1 MTCLARGS
9 RRPVRNCLA
18 TIDNLPTRHFAQSTT
33 AVAVVL
39 LLVGAPATADEW
51 RVEPGGSPT
60 ISYSD
65 NVALAAPGKE
75 QSSLIL
81 GIAPR
86 ISFTGKGSRYTV
98 AGRYELSAYFYSNA
112 ANSSR
117 YYSNLNLF
125 GNVEAVKRFFF
136 VEGGA
141 FVFQNFISPL
151 GPITVTN
158 SLQTGNR
165 TTTYVYQLNPYIQS
179 IPGAETTYLL
189 RLNNTWTD
197 YSSSALRGSYIANGI
212 GNIGR
217 PSGPGRRYG
226 WQAEYN
232 GSYVNYNNQQPFTLH
247 LGRGILSYQV
257 NPDFQV
263 SARGG
268 YEQNNYAIGGYS
280 GSIYGAGLDW
290 RPTPRTILNG
300 FWEHR
305 FFGDSY
311 RANFQHR
318 TRLTGWRLT
327 GSRGITTSTQQLQ
340 LGTGIAADVVDAAF
354 ISRVPDPVQ
363 RQQEVQKFL
372 DQSGL
377 PQILTQPIAY
387 YNNEILL
394 QDRVEAAFSLFGGR
408 NSLVLTAYW
417 SDQEPITGAGTPL
430 PASLNANLDYA
441 QRGAS
446 ATYTHQLTGT
456 ASLSFLALRN
466 YTQYRSTF
474 IPGSTDYTLLRGLF
488 TARIG
493 ASTSW
498 FAGLRYQWRDVSNPP
513 YTPYREAA
521 VFGGL
526 DYAYR

>member
-1 MTCLARGS
+1 MRSL
-9 RRPVRNCLA
+9 VEL
-18 TIDNLPTRHFAQSTT
+18 TT
-33 AVAVVL
+33 AGAVAL
-39 LLVGAPATADEW
+39 LLLAAPAAADQW
-51 RVEPGGSPT
+51 RVEPGVRPT
-60 ISYSD
+60 ITYTD
-65 NVALAAPGKE
+65 NVGLQSSGQE
-75 QSSLIL
+75 QSSLIV
-81 GIAPR
+81 GVTPR
-86 ISFTGKGSRYTV
+86 IDFRGEGSRYTV
-98 AGRYELSAYFYSNA
+98 TGRYELSAYFYSNA
-112 ANSSR
+112 PSSSQ
-117 YYSNLNLF
+117 YYNNLDLF

-136 VEGGA
+136 IEGGVN
-141 FVFQNFISPL
+141 VFQNFISPL

-165 TTTYVYQLNPYIQS
+165 TSTYLYRLNPYIQS
-179 IPGAETTYLL
+179 APGAETTYLL
-189 RLNNTWTD
+189 RWNNTWTD
-197 YSSSALRGSYIANGI
+197 YSSSALRGSYVADGIA
-212 GNIGR
+212 NIGR

-232 GSYVNYNNQQPFTLH
+232 GSYVKYNNQQPYTLH

-257 NPDFQV
+257 NPDLQV

-268 YEQNNYAIGGYS
+268 YEENDYAIGGYS
-280 GSIYGAGLDW
+280 GSIYGAGLNW
-290 RPTPRTILNG
+290 RPTPRTTLDG

-305 FFGDSY
+305 FFGSSY

-327 GSRGITTSTQQLQ
+327 GSRGLTTSTQQLQ

-354 ISRVPDPVQ
+354 ISRVPDPMQ

-377 PQILTQPIAY
+377 PPILTQPITY
-387 YNNEILL
+387 FNNQILL

-408 NSLVLTAYW
+408 NSLVFTAYW
-417 SDQEPITGAGTPL
+417 SDQEPITGTGTML
-430 PASLNANLDYA
+430 PALLSANQDYA

-446 ATYTHQLTGT
+446 ASYTHNLTGT
-456 ASLSFLALRN
+456 ASLNFLALRN
-466 YTQYRSTF
+466 HTQYRSAF
-474 IPGSTDYTLLRGLF
+474 IPGSVDYTLLRALF

-498 FAGLRYQWRDVSNPP
+498 FTGVRYQWQDPSNPP
-513 YTPYREAA
+513 YSQYREAA